1 MGNTPIRLEVS
12 KIKEKGRT
20 VTYCTRT
27 RVEGSETELTAK
39 YGKDNLE
46 FAYKGGTY
54 LNYAWYKGTAEYL
67 ESRKQAGDEVVP
79 VCEDGVF
86 AGYGRITRPLDTAG
100 DKNRYVSGAKMILY
114 DGIEIQSNGDSGD
127 YGFDGVEV
135 VRDRNNN
142 VKSIKV
148 LEGYAGNTVEFVN
161 SDDIEAVSYTH
172 LDVYKRQGLYKSWK
186 SYRRYSDR
194 GKNCHVFRVQ
204 RPSGIQGLSLIHI

>member
-1 MGNTPIRLEVS
+1 MRPPSGYARTKPIAIEIYSDKISYYLNGSRDSRVTAAVYEDGIGQGPEGAADTGRIYVGNTPIRLEVS

-79 VCEDGVF
+79 VCEVCLQG
-86 AGYGRITRPLDTAG
+86 TAG
-100 DKNRYVSGAKMILY
+100 
-114 DGIEIQSNGDSGD
+114 
-127 YGFDGVEV
+127 
-135 VRDRNNN
+135 
-142 VKSIKV
+142 
-148 LEGYAGNTVEFVN
+148 
-161 SDDIEAVSYTH
+161 
-172 LDVYKRQGLYKSWK
+172 
-186 SYRRYSDR
+186 
-194 GKNCHVFRVQ
+194 
-204 RPSGIQGLSLIHI
+204 